1 VSVAFE
7 GPAVADSRTLTEREI
22 KIARILRPL
31 GRGPLVR
38 EQAAR
43 AAQLLDVH
51 PSTVYR
57 LRARYLRDP
66 IAESLLPGDSGR
78 LRESRRLPAPVEAV
92 LTDVVER
99 WLPRQR
105 ELAHPVLDTHM
116 EVRGR
121 CHRAGLESPSRN
133 TVARRMAAHR
143 QAQLAHQASLPG
155 AEIAPGSFGASRPL
169 EIVQIDHTQA
179 DVLIVDAHSRQ
190 VIGRPWLSVAID
202 LASRT
207 IPAFFLGMERPSAA
221 TVALLMS
228 RVIQPKD
235 QWLAHLGLTIDWP
248 MAGIPK
254 TLHMD
259 NAAEFR
265 SRALRLGCAQYG
277 IEVTYRPVGRPNYGG
292 HIERMNRTLMQRLK
306 GLPGATGNSPKG
318 RKARKPEK
326 FACLTL
332 LEFERWLALEVGQRY
347 HRSEHRG
354 LQGAT
359 PHAAW
364 TMLCTAGHPPRQL
377 PPGPEEV
384 WRLLIN
390 FMPLAHRSVQAD
402 GLTLFHIRYW
412 HPVFVV
418 WRVDRRHVR
427 VRYHPEDLSRIFVS
441 ADGRHYVEARY
452 ADLRRPSITL
462 WEQRAAVKSMKANNQ
477 PRISEALLFQAIGQ
491 QRQVVER
498 ARRDT
503 KRVKAGRPASNA
515 AGIDFSK
522 PARPKL
528 APAAKPSEP
537 SDAAVDYDKPV
548 EAFNVEI
555 WR

>member
-1 VSVAFE
+1 MAH
-7 GPAVADSRTLTEREI
+7 SRTLTEREI

-31 GRGPLVR
+31 GNGPLGR

-43 AAQLLDVH
+43 AAQLLGVH

-57 LRARYLRDP
+57 LRTRFLRDP
-66 IAESLLPGDSGR
+66 VASSLLPDDSGR
-78 LRESRRLPAPVEAV
+78 LKEPRRLPAPLEAI

-105 ELAHPVLDTHM
+105 ELAHPVLDTHT
-116 EVRGR
+116 EVRSR
-121 CHRAGLESPSRN
+121 CHRTGLESPSRN

-143 QAQLAHQASLPG
+143 QAQLAYQAMQPG
-155 AEIAPGSFGASRPL
+155 AEIAPGSFSASWPL

-179 DVLIVDAHSRQ
+179 DVLIVDERDRK

-207 IPAFFLGMERPSAA
+207 VPAFFIGMERPSAA

-228 RVIQPKD
+228 RVMQPKD
-235 QWLAHLGLTIDWP
+235 QWLAHLGLDAQWP

-254 TLHMD
+254 ILHMD

-277 IEVTYRPVGRPNYGG
+277 IELQYRPVGRPNYGG

-318 RKARKPEK
+318 RKTRKPEN

-332 LEFERWLALEVGQRY
+332 LEFERWLALEVAQRY
-347 HRSEHRG
+347 HHSEHRG
-354 LQGAT
+354 LHGAS

-364 TMLCTAGHPPRQL
+364 TTLCETRPPRQL
-377 PPGPEEV
+377 PPGPEEA

-390 FMPLAHRSVQAD
+390 FMPLASRSVQAD
-402 GLTLFHIRYW
+402 GLTIFYIRYW

-418 WRVDRRHVR
+418 WREERRRVR
-427 VRYHPEDLSRIFVS
+427 VRYHPEDLTRIFVS
-441 ADGRHYVEARY
+441 ADGRNYIEARC

-462 WEQRAAVKSMKANNQ
+462 WEQRAAVKAMKANNQ
-477 PRISEALLFQAIGQ
+477 PRISEALLFQAIGR

-503 KRVKAGRPASNA
+503 KRVRAGKPLVNADGAGAARRARLPGPANQ
-515 AGIDFSK
+515 K
-522 PARPKL
+522 QPVVQ
-528 APAAKPSEP
+528 
-537 SDAAVDYDKPV
+537 DAAVDYDKPV

>member
-1 VSVAFE
+1 MA
-7 GPAVADSRTLTEREI
+7 PSRTLTEREI

-31 GRGPLVR
+31 GSGPLRR

-43 AAQLLDVH
+43 AAQLLGVH

-57 LRARYLRDP
+57 LRRRFLRDP
-66 IAESLLPGDSGR
+66 VAFSLLPDDSGR
-78 LRESRRLPAPVEAV
+78 LREPKRLPAPLEAI

-105 ELAHPVLDTHM
+105 ELAHPVLDTHT
-116 EVRGR
+116 EVRSR
-121 CHRAGLESPSRN
+121 CHRTGLVSPSRN

-143 QAQLAHQASLPG
+143 QAQLSYQAMQPG
-155 AEIAPGSFGASRPL
+155 AEVPPGSFNASWPL

-179 DVLIVDAHSRQ
+179 DVLIVDERDRK

-202 LASRT
+202 LASRA
-207 IPAFFLGMERPSAA
+207 IPAFFIAMERPSAA
-221 TVALLMS
+221 TVALLIS
-228 RVIQPKD
+228 RVIQHKD
-235 QWLAHLGLTIDWP
+235 QWLAHLGLNAQWP
-248 MAGIPK
+248 MAGVPK

-277 IEVTYRPVGRPNYGG
+277 IELQYRPVGRPNYSG

-318 RKARKPEK
+318 RKTRKPEDY
-326 FACLTL
+326 ACLTL
-332 LEFERWLALEVGQRY
+332 LEFERWLALEVAQRY
-347 HRSEHRG
+347 HHSEHRG
-354 LQGAT
+354 LHGAT

-364 TMLCTAGHPPRQL
+364 ATLCKAHPPRQL
-377 PPGPEEV
+377 PPGPEEA

-390 FMPLAHRSVQAD
+390 FMPLASRSVQAD
-402 GLTLFHIRYW
+402 GLTIFYIRYW
-412 HPVFVV
+412 HPVFVA
-418 WRVDRRHVR
+418 WREDRRRVR
-427 VRYHPEDLSRIFVS
+427 IRYHPEDLSRIFVS
-441 ADGRHYVEARY
+441 ADGRNYIEARC

-462 WEQRAAVKSMKANNQ
+462 WEQRAAVKAMKANNQ
-477 PRISEALLFQAIGQ
+477 PRISEALLFQAVGQ

-498 ARRDT
+498 ARRET
-503 KRVKAGRPASNA
+503 KRVRAGRAPLIAKEAGAHRARSPGAATQRPPALQ
-515 AGIDFSK
+515 DV
-522 PARPKL
+522 
-528 APAAKPSEP
+528 
-537 SDAAVDYDKPV
+537 AVDYDKPV
-548 EAFNVEI
+548 QAFNVEI

>member
-1 VSVAFE
+1 MAQT
-7 GPAVADSRTLTEREI
+7 RTLTEREI

-31 GRGPLVR
+31 GNGPLGR

-43 AAQLLDVH
+43 AAQLLGVH

-57 LRARYLRDP
+57 LRTRFLRDP
-66 IAESLLPGDSGR
+66 VASSLLPDDSGR
-78 LRESRRLPAPVEAV
+78 LKEPRRLPAPLEAI

-105 ELAHPVLDTHM
+105 ELAHPVLDTHT
-116 EVRGR
+116 EVRSR
-121 CHRAGLESPSRN
+121 CHRLGLEPPSRN

-143 QAQLAHQASLPG
+143 QAQLAYQAKQPG
-155 AEIAPGSFGASRPL
+155 SEIPPGSFSASWPL

-179 DVLIVDAHSRQ
+179 DVLIVDERNRK

-207 IPAFFLGMERPSAA
+207 VPAFFIGMERPSAA

-235 QWLAHLGLTIDWP
+235 QWLTYLGLEAQWP

-254 TLHMD
+254 ILHMD

-277 IEVTYRPVGRPNYGG
+277 IELQYRPVGRPNYGG

-318 RKARKPEK
+318 RKARKPEN

-332 LEFERWLALEVGQRY
+332 LEFERWLALEVAQRY
-347 HRSEHRG
+347 HHSEHRG
-354 LQGAT
+354 LHGAT

-364 TMLCTAGHPPRQL
+364 ATLCETHPPRQL
-377 PPGPEEV
+377 PPGPEEA

-390 FMPLAHRSVQAD
+390 FMPLASRSVQAD
-402 GLTLFHIRYW
+402 GLTIFYIRYW

-418 WRVDRRHVR
+418 WREERRRVR

-441 ADGRHYVEARY
+441 ADGRNYIEARC

-462 WEQRAAVKSMKANNQ
+462 WEQRAAVRAMRSNNQ

-503 KRVKAGRPASNA
+503 KRVRAGKPPLNVDGVDAARRARLQGPA
-515 AGIDFSK
+515 K
-522 PARPKL
+522 VKQPAVQG
-528 APAAKPSEP
+528 
-537 SDAAVDYDKPV
+537 AAVDYDKPV

>member
-1 VSVAFE
+1 
-7 GPAVADSRTLTEREI
+7 
-22 KIARILRPL
+22 
-31 GRGPLVR
+31 
-38 EQAAR
+38 
-43 AAQLLDVH
+43 
-51 PSTVYR
+51 
-57 LRARYLRDP
+57 
-66 IAESLLPGDSGR
+66 
-78 LRESRRLPAPVEAV
+78 
-92 LTDVVER
+92 
-99 WLPRQR
+99 
-105 ELAHPVLDTHM
+105 
-116 EVRGR
+116 
-121 CHRAGLESPSRN
+121 
-133 TVARRMAAHR
+133 MAAHR
-143 QAQLAHQASLPG
+143 QAQVSYQAMQPS
-155 AEIAPGSFGASRPL
+155 AEIAPGSFNASWPL

-179 DVLIVDAHSRQ
+179 DVLIVDERNRK

-207 IPAFFLGMERPSAA
+207 VPAFFIGMERPSAA

-235 QWLAHLGLTIDWP
+235 QWLAHLGLAAQWP

-277 IEVTYRPVGRPNYGG
+277 IELQYRPVGRPNYGG

-318 RKARKPEK
+318 RKARKPEN

-332 LEFERWLALEVGQRY
+332 MEFERWLALEVAQRY
-347 HRSEHRG
+347 HHSEHRG
-354 LQGAT
+354 LHGAT

-364 TMLCTAGHPPRQL
+364 ATLCETRPPRQL
-377 PPGPEEV
+377 PPGPEEA

-390 FMPLAHRSVQAD
+390 FMPLASRSVQAD
-402 GLTLFHIRYW
+402 GLTIFYVRYW

-418 WRVDRRHVR
+418 WREERRRVR

-441 ADGRHYVEARY
+441 ADGRNYVEARC

-462 WEQRAAVKSMKANNQ
+462 WEQRAAVKAMKANNQ
-477 PRISEALLFQAIGQ
+477 PRISEALLFQAIGL
-491 QRQVVER
+491 QRQIVER

-503 KRVKAGRPASNA
+503 KRVRAGKAPLNANDAGAQRTRLPGTANQKQPAV
-515 AGIDFSK
+515 
-522 PARPKL
+522 P
-528 APAAKPSEP
+528 
-537 SDAAVDYDKPV
+537 DAAVDYDKPV

-555 WR
+555 WQ